1 VAALTPAERET
12 VAAQKQRVREIHEQE
27 MSLVQSLAASG
38 KLSWKEV
45 EERRADMN
53 ERYSA
58 LRAIIEREITSGKW
72 APAGGSLCPHFAE
85 CQAEKQLPRMQAQSF
100 MGQAASSCSSSA
112 ASVQSKAIEMLVDQ
126 QAKRTRRRSGVR
138 LHMHSW

>member
-38 KLSWKEV
+38 KLS
-45 EERRADMN
+45 
-53 ERYSA
+53 
-58 LRAIIEREITSGKW
+58 W